1 MISKFWS
8 RLTNNTNHENFV
20 DRMEMV
26 QSNIAQGL
34 VSHFGCVDQFIES
47 EDQTEQLSDPN
58 KVTK

>member
-20 DRMEMV
+20 DNGNGVER
-26 QSNIAQGL
+26 IAQGL